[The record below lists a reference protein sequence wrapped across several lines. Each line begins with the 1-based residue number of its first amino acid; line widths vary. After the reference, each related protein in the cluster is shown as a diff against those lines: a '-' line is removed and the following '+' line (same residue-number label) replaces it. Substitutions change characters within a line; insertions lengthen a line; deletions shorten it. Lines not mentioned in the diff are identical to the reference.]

1 MKKKNTMPE
10 KDWQQTHEK
19 IRWREL
25 RKRIL
30 VMGLTVA
37 MVANTVDLSALSVSA
52 KTDESETGKT
62 TIVSFEEL
70 SKDITEQTLPIGALE
85 SDIKFPTSLTVTV
98 EKTTHADEK
107 EADDEEDASE
117 TGDTEKDDA
126 QKDDSNGDTASS
138 DDKKDTESSDE
149 KDGDS
154 GNADASDKSGTS
166 DNGNADTKDSDTSKD
181 SGNSDKSNNP
191 NGSSSSDTE
200 DTQARADLPSAFGA
214 LIGQMA
220 DALLPHKL
228 IVYAAEKDDASDT
241 AATSDGA
248 DNAKKTDT
256 ASTSDNADS
265 VKTTGSA
272 DAAASSDTETTTE
285 KIRLKNIKWE
295 LNVEE
300 SDAEE
305 FDSSEASNGFC
316 YAYTPVLPDED
327 GDGNQLVLGK
337 DLELPT
343 IYVLVGE
350 YGIALLAGSGTV
362 QITETNADGTK
373 APYTAQDLATWIGGH
388 GSANLEKVSIK
399 LLNDDASITSA
410 LTIGTGLAKEIE
422 LDLNGH
428 TLTLQGDNARL
439 YFKRANITITS
450 SGSNEGTITGNY
462 QYGQNRLKGDGLITV
477 DSVLKI
483 EHVTIK
489 NAGTGSTVAMWGGA
503 TCTIDEANISGSN
516 GSQEGVITIC
526 DSNACTI
533 TNTKVTGNVASGYGA
548 IMFMDS
554 CSDCTIGDGAV
565 IKNENSGGYCVKVNG
580 NYNVKITVEKD
591 ATLTANTG
599 SGTIMN
605 TSYGKV
611 AVVIEGGTFNGRLF
625 LPDNSQITGGT
636 FVPASGCAIEANG
649 SNKTLQDLL
658 KVGYTLQYE
667 DGTYANLTAK
677 YTDKKK
683 KVTAVKSPLYFTTH
697 PTIASGAETVMENYT
712 AAEAPELT
720 VEAVSGSAGSDSI
733 SYQWYADETINGT
746 TKNKVEQTG
755 QGATS
760 ATYKIP
766 TGLLA
771 GTYQYYCVA
780 TCGEYTATSQKAAFT
795 VEEGVA
801 EVTVGGNTT
810 RYATLTKAFDAV
822 KATVNAA
829 DADADLEITL
839 KILKNISETGSEWKI
854 DGGTKNVNFCM
865 DLNGC
870 TVTGKGL
877 YIIGEGVKAVFKDA
891 GTGQNGTLNAPV
903 SIRNKAKLTVEN
915 GNYTKNLRFSSGA
928 TGELKGGY
936 YSQSIYIGNANSD
949 NTGISCTITGGEYK
963 GSEVCVYGGAA
974 LSVSGA
980 DTKIDTLQIDHSK
993 KLRAEVT
1000 LSGGEYKIITLVAFP
1015 GSNDD
1020 LLDEEQRYAI
1030 ADTLAEG
1037 YAFYSA
1043 GIKTD
1048 ISRTE
1053 KTLNNV
1059 KVLPADTPED
1069 VSLAVVKFQIEKND
1083 GKTKTK
1089 YFLTWDAA
1097 MSCLEATESNLNN
1110 LQEYTTWKKLEILLL
1125 KDAEATRGYALANKA
1140 DLPAEITLRSEGNEP
1155 HTLTG
1160 RVNQL
1165 FKTGEQDVTIEN
1177 INVVGNIS
1185 FPGDTAVLRLG
1196 GGVAGLKNVM
1206 VPSGK
1211 AEIVIEKGAEIPATF
1226 SGDDQSNLD
1235 VSIYCNHDSAGD
1247 IASRIEQGASA
1258 FKVWFPI
1265 ELGGITLPTDGENV
1279 TNITQRDGATY
1290 GLYSNGGTTDQ
1301 KIKVTGEV
1309 CSYEPYGGNAVTIKT
1324 TDLSFTM
1331 PSSKVTLKAHTKDDH
1346 GYCSNCKRTD
1356 LAEAYKKSR
1365 LIIEGLE
1372 GRIYD
1377 GYPQVMTGITLK
1389 TANGDVKLTGPKYKS
1404 GKELAQ
1410 DSTGSANADITNA
1423 DYTVVYENN
1432 IKCNE
1437 NKESTDAPTAIITG
1451 RGAYYGTVAFKFAI
1465 GQGEMQAAGAT
1476 ATAAEYDGKAHTAL
1490 TDSDAI
1496 NVTLKADKYDANAHI
1511 PVTDGYIAP
1520 CTGKTLAK
1528 DGFDSE
1534 YVDKFPLKISCKLAD
1549 GKGYDNANEYTVT
1562 NAGSYPFTIMVM
1574 AENNS
1579 CPSVEIPLTAK
1590 ITPRDLSKLS
1600 IPPTPLSGCAY
1611 YTGKPYSFDDLDWE
1625 ATDLKKLLTD
1635 SGVTGADGGSYVLV
1649 KDTDFT
1655 VTEEDAT
1662 GPATGAKPAKLN
1674 LTGKGNYTGNAA
1686 IRFEIPY
1693 AFTLAQTLVSGTD
1706 KWYRAD
1712 VPVSFAIDNQ
1722 NDASQILY
1730 RNSKAAASDS
1740 CLNGSVEIYE
1750 SLEAAVAGENPGYT
1764 FTQEGKNTVTLYGKD
1779 TAKGCLSEPVEVTIC
1794 IDKSAP
1800 TWADKDGV
1808 ADGYGIQIKENWFR
1822 SLLNT
1827 ISFGY
1832 LYNDA
1837 TLDIKIQANDK
1848 KADVAEVSGISRYY
1862 YYVEKVSD
1870 TALASVKTKDELDAL
1885 AAGGKFSEAAA
1896 GTGTILTSSD
1906 GATISGSLSS
1916 EGNYV
1921 VYAYAV
1927 DGAGNQSDY
1936 ICTDGIV
1943 VDAQAPVV
1951 KIADPKK
1958 EDGTLKDT
1966 EAILKVNLSEDATLM
1981 WFFVSEGVFDGVT
1994 GYTYDDCKR
2003 DIENY
2008 MKGEPK
2014 YPQFA
2019 VENDGKWAPR
2029 NGWNFK
2035 PDENLYCGQWEVR
2048 TEGLKYSN
2056 ANQNFVASWT
2066 PSIFKTTGTKG
2077 DNKIEIGNFGKPDVY
2092 FSLYPSKKTA
2102 VWIAAIDKA
2111 GNITALT
2118 KPAIEFTTTKTT
2130 PYVKTAPVLSG
2141 TYGNTVSAMFA
2152 KADMTKAV
2160 VTAGLNSDTKIE
2172 GTWTL
2177 ASEDAD
2183 KLPTVG
2189 TSEKY
2194 TLVFTPTGSDADTYD
2209 SVTCEVIP
2217 EVSKKQITVVIADKE
2232 KFYGETNPAL
2242 TWSLASGDAYQ
2253 DNVLV
2258 ADDTEEALVISLST
2272 TAKDNSDVGT
2282 YAITGSSDS
2291 ANYEVSFIGNGSDGK
2306 SGILTV
2312 KQAANSFTTE
2322 LSCSDYTYA
2331 KDETPEPNATAKFGT
2346 VTYKYATAASDGTAY
2361 KAPSDASAYTDAIPV
2376 NAGIYAVK
2384 AYIAETENY
2393 AGLASDPVVFTI
2405 NKAASPNIGDEEK
2418 SYSYVAGSDDKAISV
2433 DIAGKLPTDRGTT
2446 AYALTNTYN
2455 EQLLSDV
2462 AVDQDGKLTYKVKEA
2477 DESQVGATAT
2487 ITVTASMLN
2496 YEDAVYTMT
2505 IKITDKKL
2513 VTLKSGN
2520 TVSVNGS
2527 NALTYGDKLSKLGF
2541 SDVTFVEADT
2551 DTEVKGTLKWAD
2563 PDCIPTAGTTQAG
2576 WVFKPDDS
2584 KYYEDLT
2591 GTAAITVARATP
2603 AVVTVP
2609 TVAERVYNPAVA
2621 LADSDMTGG
2630 SVTGA
2635 DGNSLAGTWSFTGK
2649 NIIPTVNNKGYQ
2661 AVFTPDD
2668 ADNYNTVTRT
2678 ITVKVTKA
2686 TPVIAQ
2692 KPTAGALTYGQKLS
2706 DSTLTGGKA
2715 AYQTADG
2722 TEITGAF
2729 AWKNSSIKPTAADS
2743 GKTEYDVTFTPS
2755 DTANYNAV
2763 GIKLSLTVNKAA
2775 KAPNM
2780 PETTMAPAHSTKK
2793 VGDITLPDG
2802 WNWQEADKDTALADG
2817 VAVTANAIYTG
2828 TDKGNYE
2835 TESVS
2840 ITITRSECDHTHTE
2854 IRNQREATCKEK
2866 GYTGDTYCKD
2876 CGEKLAAGTTIE
2888 KKPHKVGTPATCV
2901 SKAVCSVCSETFGE
2915 VDATN
2920 HVHTTVKNRKE
2931 ATCTQTGYAG
2941 DTYCTDCD
2949 KLLSTGKELAA
2960 LGHDYKATVTKQPT
2974 TTEEGI
2980 RTYTCTRCNSSYTE
2994 SIAKLPEEKH
3004 THNYTGSITK
3014 EATCTEAG
3022 VRTYTCSC
3030 GNSYTE
3036 NIPATGHS
3044 YVSKVTKAATTTEE
3058 GIMTYTCSKCG
3069 HSYTQPIAKIKS
3081 DDSNKDNGSQNQKP
3095 QSGTDNGNQNQKPQ
3109 PDTDNGK
3116 EKEDSIKPYI
3126 KDDSGKEGW
3135 DVIKPQLEE
3144 AKSGDTVTVVMNGTT
3159 VVPKDIIDSIKG
3171 KDTTLVLDMGN
3182 GLSWKIYGK
3191 DITDAAGDID
3201 FDVTVGAD
3209 AGKSIP
3215 VDVINNVTGEHSSL
3229 NLTLAYDGE
3238 FGFTATLTVNMES
3251 KNAGLYANLFYYNE
3265 QTGELEFIS
3274 AGQIDPD
3281 GNVELVFTH
3290 ASDYTIVVDARIMSD
3305 NAQADNKSDESIPA
3319 PKTDDSTSKY
3329 AWNNTIIIIIGI
3341 CIILIVFGAV
3351 FYVRKKS
3358 GSEEE

>member
-1 MKKKNTMPE
+1 M
-10 KDWQQTHEK
+10 
-19 IRWREL
+19 
-25 RKRIL
+25 
-30 VMGLTVA
+30 
-37 MVANTVDLSALSVSA
+37 
-52 KTDESETGKT
+52 
-62 TIVSFEEL
+62 
-70 SKDITEQTLPIGALE
+70 
-85 SDIKFPTSLTVTV
+85 
-98 EKTTHADEK
+98 
-107 EADDEEDASE
+107 
-117 TGDTEKDDA
+117 
-126 QKDDSNGDTASS
+126 
-138 DDKKDTESSDE
+138 
-149 KDGDS
+149 
-154 GNADASDKSGTS
+154 
-166 DNGNADTKDSDTSKD
+166 
-181 SGNSDKSNNP
+181 
-191 NGSSSSDTE
+191 
-200 DTQARADLPSAFGA
+200 
-214 LIGQMA
+214 
-220 DALLPHKL
+220 
-228 IVYAAEKDDASDT
+228 
-241 AATSDGA
+241 
-248 DNAKKTDT
+248 
-256 ASTSDNADS
+256 
-265 VKTTGSA
+265 
-272 DAAASSDTETTTE
+272 
-285 KIRLKNIKWE
+285 
-295 LNVEE
+295 
-300 SDAEE
+300 
-305 FDSSEASNGFC
+305 
-316 YAYTPVLPDED
+316 
-327 GDGNQLVLGK
+327 
-337 DLELPT
+337 
-343 IYVLVGE
+343 
-350 YGIALLAGSGTV
+350 
-362 QITETNADGTK
+362 
-373 APYTAQDLATWIGGH
+373 
-388 GSANLEKVSIK
+388 
-399 LLNDDASITSA
+399 
-410 LTIGTGLAKEIE
+410 
-422 LDLNGH
+422 
-428 TLTLQGDNARL
+428 
-439 YFKRANITITS
+439 
-450 SGSNEGTITGNY
+450 
-462 QYGQNRLKGDGLITV
+462 
-477 DSVLKI
+477 
-483 EHVTIK
+483 
-489 NAGTGSTVAMWGGA
+489 
-503 TCTIDEANISGSN
+503 
-516 GSQEGVITIC
+516 
-526 DSNACTI
+526 
-533 TNTKVTGNVASGYGA
+533 
-548 IMFMDS
+548 
-554 CSDCTIGDGAV
+554 
-565 IKNENSGGYCVKVNG
+565 
-580 NYNVKITVEKD
+580 
-591 ATLTANTG
+591 
-599 SGTIMN
+599 
-605 TSYGKV
+605 
-611 AVVIEGGTFNGRLF
+611 
-625 LPDNSQITGGT
+625 
-636 FVPASGCAIEANG
+636 
-649 SNKTLQDLL
+649 
-658 KVGYTLQYE
+658 
-667 DGTYANLTAK
+667 TAK
-677 YTDKKK
+677 
-683 KVTAVKSPLYFTTH
+683 
-697 PTIASGAETVMENYT
+697 GA
-712 AAEAPELT
+712 
-720 VEAVSGSAGSDSI
+720 
-733 SYQWYADETINGT
+733 
-746 TKNKVEQTG
+746 
-755 QGATS
+755 
-760 ATYKIP
+760 
-766 TGLLA
+766 
-771 GTYQYYCVA
+771 
-780 TCGEYTATSQKAAFT
+780 
-795 VEEGVA
+795 
-801 EVTVGGNTT
+801 
-810 RYATLTKAFDAV
+810 
-822 KATVNAA
+822 
-829 DADADLEITL
+829 
-839 KILKNISETGSEWKI
+839 
-854 DGGTKNVNFCM
+854 
-865 DLNGC
+865 
-870 TVTGKGL
+870 
-877 YIIGEGVKAVFKDA
+877 
-891 GTGQNGTLNAPV
+891 
-903 SIRNKAKLTVEN
+903 
-915 GNYTKNLRFSSGA
+915 
-928 TGELKGGY
+928 
-936 YSQSIYIGNANSD
+936 
-949 NTGISCTITGGEYK
+949 
-963 GSEVCVYGGAA
+963 
-974 LSVSGA
+974 
-980 DTKIDTLQIDHSK
+980 
-993 KLRAEVT
+993 
-1000 LSGGEYKIITLVAFP
+1000 
-1015 GSNDD
+1015 
-1020 LLDEEQRYAI
+1020 
-1030 ADTLAEG
+1030 
-1037 YAFYSA
+1037 
-1043 GIKTD
+1043 
-1048 ISRTE
+1048 
-1053 KTLNNV
+1053 
-1059 KVLPADTPED
+1059 
-1069 VSLAVVKFQIEKND
+1069 
-1083 GKTKTK
+1083 
-1089 YFLTWDAA
+1089 
-1097 MSCLEATESNLNN
+1097 
-1110 LQEYTTWKKLEILLL
+1110 
-1125 KDAEATRGYALANKA
+1125 
-1140 DLPAEITLRSEGNEP
+1140 
-1155 HTLTG
+1155 
-1160 RVNQL
+1160 
-1165 FKTGEQDVTIEN
+1165 
-1177 INVVGNIS
+1177 
-1185 FPGDTAVLRLG
+1185 
-1196 GGVAGLKNVM
+1196 
-1206 VPSGK
+1206 
-1211 AEIVIEKGAEIPATF
+1211 
-1226 SGDDQSNLD
+1226 
-1235 VSIYCNHDSAGD
+1235 
-1247 IASRIEQGASA
+1247 
-1258 FKVWFPI
+1258 
-1265 ELGGITLPTDGENV
+1265 
-1279 TNITQRDGATY
+1279 
-1290 GLYSNGGTTDQ
+1290 
-1301 KIKVTGEV
+1301 
-1309 CSYEPYGGNAVTIKT
+1309 
-1324 TDLSFTM
+1324 
-1331 PSSKVTLKAHTKDDH
+1331 
-1346 GYCSNCKRTD
+1346 
-1356 LAEAYKKSR
+1356 
-1365 LIIEGLE
+1365 
-1372 GRIYD
+1372 
-1377 GYPQVMTGITLK
+1377 
-1389 TANGDVKLTGPKYKS
+1389 VKLTGPEYKS

-1410 DSTGSANADITNA
+1410 DSTNSANADIKNA
-1423 DYTVVYENN
+1423 NYTVVYKNN

-1451 RGAYYGTVAFKFAI
+1451 CGAYYGTVAFKFAI
-1465 GQGEMQAAGAT
+1465 GLGEMQAAGAT
-1476 ATAAEYDGKAHTAL
+1476 ATAAEYDGTAHTAL
-1490 TDSDAI
+1490 ADSDAI
-1496 NVTLKADKYDANAHI
+1496 NVTLKADKYDENAHI
-1511 PVTDGYIAP
+1511 PVTGGYIAP

-1635 SGVTGADGGSYVLV
+1635 SGVTGADGGSYALV

-1712 VPVSFAIDNQ
+1712 VPVSFAIDDK
-1722 NDASQILY
+1722 NDASWILY
-1730 RNSKAAASDS
+1730 RSSKAAASDS

-1750 SLEAAVAGENPGYT
+1750 SLKAAVAGENPGYT

-1848 KADVAEVSGISRYY
+1848 KADVAEVSGISRYC

-1885 AAGGKFSEAAA
+1885 AAGGKFREAAA

-1916 EGNYV
+1916 EENYV

-1994 GYTYDDCKR
+1994 DYTYDDCKR

-2019 VENDGKWAPR
+2019 VKNDGKWAPR

-2048 TEGLKYSN
+2048 KEGLKESN

-2066 PSIFKTTGTKG
+2066 PAIFKTTGTKG

-2118 KPAIEFTTTKTT
+2118 EPAIEFTTAKPT

-2141 TYGNTVSAMFA
+2141 TYGNTVSAMFE

-2160 VTAGLNSDTKIE
+2160 VTAGLNSNTKVE

-2177 ASEDAD
+2177 AAEDAD
-2183 KLPTVG
+2183 KFPTVG

-2209 SVTCEVIP
+2209 SVTCEVTP

-2282 YAITGSSDS
+2282 YAITGTSNS

-2361 KAPSDASAYTDAIPV
+2361 RAPSDESAYTDAIPV

-2384 AYIAETENY
+2384 AYIAETDNY

-2418 SYSYVAGSDDKAISV
+2418 SYSYVAGSHDKAISV

-2462 AVDQDGKLTYKVKEA
+2462 AVDQDGNLTYKVNEA

-2520 TVSVNGS
+2520 IVSVNGS
-2527 NALTYGDKLSKLGF
+2527 NALTYGEKLSKLSF
-2541 SDVTFVEADT
+2541 SSVTFVEADT

-2722 TEITGAF
+2722 TEITGTF
-2729 AWKNSSIKPTAADS
+2729 AWKNSSSTPTAADS
-2743 GKTEYDVTFTPS
+2743 KKTEYDVTFTPS
-2755 DTANYNAV
+2755 DKDNYNAV
-2763 GIKLSLTVNKAA
+2763 DTKLTITVNKAA
-2775 KAPNM
+2775 QAPNM
-2780 PETTMAPAHSTKK
+2780 PQAEMAPAHSTKK

-2854 IRNQREATCKEK
+2854 IRNQREATCKEE

-3030 GNSYTE
+3030 GDSYTE

-3069 HSYTQPIAKIKS
+3069 HSYTQPIAMIKS
-3081 DDSNKDNGSQNQKP
+3081 DNSNKDNGSQNQKP

-3116 EKEDSIKPYI
+3116 DNGTSIKPYI

-3144 AKSGDTVTVVMNGTT
+3144 AKAGDTVTVVMNGTT
-3159 VVPKDIIDSIKG
+3159 VVPKDVIDSIKG

-3191 DITDAAGDID
+3191 DITNATGDID
-3201 FDVTVGAD
+3201 FDVTVGTD

-3290 ASDYTIVVDARIMSD
+3290 ASDYTIVVDAKIMSD
-3305 NAQADNKSDESIPA
+3305 NAQADNKSDETIPA